1 MIIRIKRI
9 YGNADFT
16 IGIATIDGFKFRAY
30 SLERR
35 SADHSRAANKRN
47 NHAFPCGEYKY
58 KYEVTR
64 LSPMTP
70 VSYLL
75 KGYGRISIKDASSFD
90 MLGTGQIA
98 LFHKY
103 PQEGHAVAGAEDNR
117 IYKALENLCYADSA
131 NKTNGENLF
140 VITEADEFYYDEAW
154 VMQHE
159 PLFEDDDFLDDFIVP
174 SDEVP
179 Q

>member
-16 IGIATIDGFKFRAY
+16 IGIASIDGYKFRAY

-35 SADHSRAANKRN
+35 SADHSRASNKRN

-64 LSPMTP
+64 LSPLTP

-75 KGYGRISIKDASSFD
+75 KGFGRISIRDVGSYD
-90 MLGTGQIA
+90 MLGTGQVA
-98 LFHKY
+98 LFSKY
-103 PQEGHAVAGAEDNR
+103 PQDGKGEIIRD
-117 IYKALENLCYADSA
+117 IYDALQGLCYADCRA
-131 NKTNGENLF
+131 NSLPTPNLF
-140 VITEADEFYYDEAW
+140 IITEADEFYYDEEW
-154 VMQHE
+154 SMKHE
-159 PLFEDDDFLDDFIVP
+159 PLFEDDDFIDEDY
-174 SDEVP
+174 EVP
-179 Q
+179 E

>member
-1 MIIRIKRI
+1 MKIRINRI

-16 IGIATIDGFKFRAY
+16 IGIATIDGYKFRAY

-35 SADHSRAANKRN
+35 SADHSRASNKRN

-75 KGYGRISIKDASSFD
+75 KGFGRISIKDASSYD

-103 PQEGHAVAGAEDNR
+103 PQEGHVVAGGEDNR

-131 NKTNGENLF
+131 NKASGENLF
-140 VITEADEFYYDEAW
+140 IITEADEFYYDEDW
-154 VMQHE
+154 KMQHE
-159 PLFEDDDFLDDFIVP
+159 PLFEDDDFIDEDY
-174 SDEVP
+174 EVP
-179 Q
+179 E